1 MCDMMIHVI
10 EYNEFANNLH
20 INVRFA
26 HEHEFECFMSE
37 DEVIVRSA
45 SGIMLN
51 VPPDSAYW
59 KEVIEKV
66 KWCEDNFETMRDLY
80 YGD

>member
-1 MCDMMIHVI
+1 MINSIVFK
-10 EYNEFANNLH
+10 ENAGNLH
-20 INVRFA
+20 IDVMYDDCDI
-26 HEHEFECFMSE
+26 FECFMSE